1 VARGIFSTVPILLK
15 QPHRPQMP
23 INQYLA
29 AISPKWTRHALPH
42 RRSLWRYGKPASSP
56 MALPGES
63 CRAGSCGNRNLE
75 VIIAND
81 HDEPVAPGEVA
92 ETLVAE
98 MGLRNADGLLQ

>member
-1 VARGIFSTVPILLK
+1 
-15 QPHRPQMP
+15 
-23 INQYLA
+23 
-29 AISPKWTRHALPH
+29 
-42 RRSLWRYGKPASSP
+42 